1 MSGHKMSGFKMSGHK
16 MLGLNM
22 LGNKM
27 SGNKMSGDKMSGHK
41 MSELESALGQLKGA
55 KGAGGHQEADIE
67 CPGSITGGQGARM
80 SPGGR

>member
-27 SGNKMSGDKMSGHK
+27 SGHK
-41 MSELESALGQLKGA
+41 MS
-55 KGAGGHQEADIE
+55 DRE
-67 CPGSITGGQGARM
+67 CPGSITGGQGGWR
-80 SPGGR
+80 SPGGRYRVPWVYNRGPRGQDVTRRQIESALGQ